1 MLKLFLVLQAPK
13 SESTLNKQSIKPPK
27 DELSAQTQPSIGYHV
42 DVRLRNPEDFV
53 KTSSANPSSSKAV
66 SKSIM
71 ISNPKHGHV
80 RHTPKLNSEYDTE
93 TANQLMDTDTAYSS
107 GSEATATSTSAST
120 ITATTVTGATATSVN
135 SPTIPGSTIMRD
147 GANVEDTPKGP
158 LADFVVINSP
168 AGTIKAK
175 NGVKPNF
182 FRLPDGTIIFPIEIP
197 VGMLF
202 SFS

>member
-13 SESTLNKQSIKPPK
+13 NVPAAKLAPKAPK
-27 DELSAQTQPSIGYHV
+27 DELTAQTQSTIGYHV

-53 KTSSANPSSSKAV
+53 KTTTPSSSSKSV

-71 ISNPKHGHV
+71 ISNPKHGYV

-93 TANQLMDTDTAYSS
+93 TASQLVDGDTAYSS

-120 ITATTVTGATATSVN
+120 LTATTVN
-135 SPTIPGSTIMRD
+135 SPTISGSTGIKD
-147 GANVEDTPKGP
+147 SGNTITDDPPPKGP
-158 LADFVVINSP
+158 LVDFVVINSP
-168 AGTIKAK
+168 AATTKAK
-175 NGVKPNF
+175 NGTKPNF

-197 VGMLF
+197 VGMSLYL
-202 SFS
+202 